1 MPIAAAIS
9 SGRGSSAE
17 YGGFRTDSRLSGFMS
32 EPLTMIERAI
42 QLAQSGQCISVNDV
56 RQQLRREGYVG
67 IGVEMGGTAI
77 NRQLIE
83 LLHSAR
89 Q

>member
-1 MPIAAAIS
+1 
-9 SGRGSSAE
+9 
-17 YGGFRTDSRLSGFMS
+17 
-32 EPLTMIERAI
+32 MIERAI

-56 RQQLRREGYVG
+56 RQRLRREGYVG
-67 IGVEMGGTAI
+67 IAVEMGGAAI
-77 NRQLIE
+77 NRQLVD

>member
-1 MPIAAAIS
+1 
-9 SGRGSSAE
+9 
-17 YGGFRTDSRLSGFMS
+17 MS